1 MPPRR
6 RTRGQESRTD
16 TPPPPPPQ
24 PINEQVVNL
33 LEAVMRMSATQTV
46 HVKDKNE
53 RLRDF
58 CRIFDAQFDGRQDPI
73 AADRWLKAIRRAFSQ
88 VDTPSEFWV
97 DFAVYRLTGD
107 AVIWWENLSIQRDMT
122 GVDWEVFE
130 GLFRD
135 NYFNAG
141 HRRMLAD
148 MFENIEQGG
157 MTVNEYYTRFMEL
170 SQYAGRADESL
181 LLSKFLMRL
190 RPTIRNRIYTQEF
203 RKLTDCLAAA
213 ILAETNFRDIQP
225 PRNQPSGSRDR
236 KMTKKNQEGWR
247 GPNYATSGSGT
258 SSGSSGRSSPY
269 GNCYNCGQQ
278 GHLKKACP
286 YPRRFQS
293 SRGGASG
300 SHSDSASFQGQ
311 PMHHPS
317 HASSP
322 AFASPDPQ
330 RQYVPQYRAPTLGF
344 GQNVPQ
350 NFQVPQASGSR
361 GTSSYNMGSNAS
373 GGRSGKGRGKGRGTG
388 QAYAATAE
396 EECDHSGRG
405 VIDGMVLISRSW
417 AHALFDTGASHSF
430 ISLLFAN
437 TLGLGFENLSM
448 PLSLETP
455 LGKAHDLTVCCKSVS
470 IRIDDRRFSDDLIV
484 MPMGQFDVIF
494 GMDWLT
500 KYRAQIDCYNKRV
513 ILYTKND
520 KVVYQA
526 TQGMK
531 QRSPILKTLFGGK
544 KRLET
549 YGNVFA
555 IHWETSKVNQYSQ
568 RDLNLRQRRW
578 IEYMEDYDFN
588 LQYHPGKANVV
599 ADALS
604 RKSHGIL
611 ANLAL
616 EDWKRTMVIG
626 DYDLCLQEDEVTTR
640 VYNVVATPSVLQ
652 RVKQRLGN

>member
-6 RTRGQESRTD
+6 RTRGQESRAD

-97 DFAVYRLTGD
+97 DFPVYRLT
-107 AVIWWENLSIQRDMT
+107 
-122 GVDWEVFE
+122 VFE

-170 SQYAGRADESL
+170 SQ
-181 LLSKFLMRL
+181 
-190 RPTIRNRIYTQEF
+190 
-203 RKLTDCLAAA
+203 
-213 ILAETNFRDIQP
+213 
-225 PRNQPSGSRDR
+225 
-236 KMTKKNQEGWR
+236 
-247 GPNYATSGSGT
+247 
-258 SSGSSGRSSPY
+258 
-269 GNCYNCGQQ
+269 
-278 GHLKKACP
+278 
-286 YPRRFQS
+286 FQS

-330 RQYVPQYRAPTLGF
+330 RQYVPQYQHQYRAPTLGF

-396 EECDHSGRG
+396 EECDHSGYETAK
-405 VIDGMVLISRSW
+405 S
-417 AHALFDTGASHSF
+417 
-430 ISLLFAN
+430 N
-437 TLGLGFENLSM
+437 FE
-448 PLSLETP
+448 
-455 LGKAHDLTVCCKSVS
+455 
-470 IRIDDRRFSDDLIV
+470 DLI
-484 MPMGQFDVIF
+484 
-494 GMDWLT
+494 WW
-500 KYRAQIDCYNKRV
+500 KE
-513 ILYTKND
+513 
-520 KVVYQA
+520 
-526 TQGMK
+526 
-531 QRSPILKTLFGGK
+531 KT
-544 KRLET
+544 
-549 YGNVFA
+549 GNL
-555 IHWETSKVNQYSQ
+555 W
-568 RDLNLRQRRW
+568 
-578 IEYMEDYDFN
+578 
-588 LQYHPGKANVV
+588 
-599 ADALS
+599 
-604 RKSHGIL
+604 
-611 ANLAL
+611 
-616 EDWKRTMVIG
+616 
-626 DYDLCLQEDEVTTR
+626 
-640 VYNVVATPSVLQ
+640 
-652 RVKQRLGN
+652 

>member
-107 AVIWWENLSIQRDMT
+107 AVIWWENLAIQRDMT

-135 NYFNAG
+135 NYFNVG

-157 MTVNEYYTRFMEL
+157 MTVNEYYTKFMEL

-236 KMTKKNQEGWR
+236 KMTKKNQGGWR

-293 SRGGASG
+293 SRG
-300 SHSDSASFQGQ
+300 
-311 PMHHPS
+311 
-317 HASSP
+317 
-322 AFASPDPQ
+322 
-330 RQYVPQYRAPTLGF
+330 
-344 GQNVPQ
+344 
-350 NFQVPQASGSR
+350 
-361 GTSSYNMGSNAS
+361 
-373 GGRSGKGRGKGRGTG
+373 
-388 QAYAATAE
+388 
-396 EECDHSGRG
+396 
-405 VIDGMVLISRSW
+405 
-417 AHALFDTGASHSF
+417 
-430 ISLLFAN
+430 
-437 TLGLGFENLSM
+437 
-448 PLSLETP
+448 
-455 LGKAHDLTVCCKSVS
+455 
-470 IRIDDRRFSDDLIV
+470 
-484 MPMGQFDVIF
+484 
-494 GMDWLT
+494 
-500 KYRAQIDCYNKRV
+500 
-513 ILYTKND
+513 
-520 KVVYQA
+520 
-526 TQGMK
+526 
-531 QRSPILKTLFGGK
+531 
-544 KRLET
+544 
-549 YGNVFA
+549 
-555 IHWETSKVNQYSQ
+555 
-568 RDLNLRQRRW
+568 
-578 IEYMEDYDFN
+578 
-588 LQYHPGKANVV
+588 
-599 ADALS
+599 
-604 RKSHGIL
+604 
-611 ANLAL
+611 
-616 EDWKRTMVIG
+616 
-626 DYDLCLQEDEVTTR
+626 
-640 VYNVVATPSVLQ
+640 
-652 RVKQRLGN
+652 